1 MSMVPPQRVRHEVL
15 DPRIR
20 DVEAVVFDTDGVITD
35 SARPHAAAWKEAF
48 DACLRE
54 HPIADGVPRRPFDNE
69 DYRRR
74 VDGRSRRE
82 GAAAFLESRGL
93 HLRDEDVDDPPGT
106 ATVSAVAARKELLFP
121 ARLGEGAVTAWPG
134 TVRMLQALSDAGV
147 PCGAADSASW
157 SGSTAPTGRPAR
169 RTCASTA
176 PTSSSPTSAS
186 CSFRSGTSR
195 GEAPDEQAHPV
206 VNRTSEQIMTIV
218 RRIVR
223 FCETGRDDV
232 ALVGGKNASL
242 AEMVVHLAA
251 AGVRTAVPAVALPPA
266 LEQGISEAYARLGRD
281 TGRTDPDV
289 AVRSSATAEDLPEAS
304 FAGQQESR

>member
-54 HPIADGVPRRPFDNE
+54 HPLADGVPRRPFDNE

-106 ATVSAVAARKELLFP
+106 ATVSAGGPKGAAVPGTAGRGGRH
-121 ARLGEGAVTAWPG
+121 RLAGHGPDAPGAERRGGAVRRG
-134 TVRMLQALSDAGV
+134 GFGLVVGV
-147 PCGAADSASW
+147 DRAHG
-157 SGSTAPTGRPAR
+157 
-169 RTCASTA
+169 
-176 PTSSSPTSAS
+176 PTSAADL
-186 CSFRSGTSR
+186 REHGADLVVADLGELLVPIGDQPRGGT
-195 GEAPDEQAHPV
+195 G
-206 VNRTSEQIMTIV
+206 
-218 RRIVR
+218 
-223 FCETGRDDV
+223 
-232 ALVGGKNASL
+232 
-242 AEMVVHLAA
+242 
-251 AGVRTAVPAVALPPA
+251 
-266 LEQGISEAYARLGRD
+266 
-281 TGRTDPDV
+281 
-289 AVRSSATAEDLPEAS
+289 
-304 FAGQQESR
+304 